1 MKTFLARFSSWRFPL
16 LLAVA
21 ALTLVLVT
29 VLVTARV
36 TRKSPLATARQD
48 HQAYALAFT
57 TADLRGKLT
66 GAFGT
71 PPGSR
76 PDLTFMFNYPLYE
89 LGPSTTTV
97 WTQGTTGT
105 WDIDDSHP
113 LLTPAQRAQ
122 GWHMMLMTA
131 PGDATKAPARVLFTF
146 DADGQITAIEF
157 ASFLGIESTPEKHMF
172 LYRKN
177 LP

>member
-1 MKTFLARFSSWRFPL
+1 MKTFLARFASWRFL
-16 LLAVA
+16 LMLVAA

-29 VLVTARV
+29 ALVTARI
-36 TRKSPLATARQD
+36 TRTSPLATARQD
-48 HQAYALAFT
+48 HPANALTFT

-71 PPGSR
+71 SPGSR

-113 LLTPAQRAQ
+113 LLTTSQRAQ
-122 GWHMMLMTA
+122 GWHMVLMTA

-146 DADGQITAIEF
+146 GADGQITAIEF
-157 ASFLGIESTPEKHMF
+157 ASFLGIESAPDKHMF